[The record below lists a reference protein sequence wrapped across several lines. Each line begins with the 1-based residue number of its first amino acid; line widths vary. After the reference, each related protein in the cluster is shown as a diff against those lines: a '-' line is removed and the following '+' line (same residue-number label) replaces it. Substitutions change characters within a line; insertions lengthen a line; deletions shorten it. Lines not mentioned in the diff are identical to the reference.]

1 MLLKWITL
9 NCYTAASLNVPQRDL
24 GVAIGLIGT
33 FRSVGGSIGSVIF
46 SSIFGQVAA
55 KQVATRIANTAI
67 RGGVSPKS
75 IPDLIEAVD
84 LTLVG
89 VPDQLATLSGV
100 SDRVFNACVT
110 AARYGYAY
118 GFRITWLASIPFGVI
133 AIICAVAV
141 RDPSKYFT
149 NHVEIHLN
157 KKVGGKYEEAEV
169 NAHLGNKEVDDT
181 SHA

>member
-1 MLLKWITL
+1 M
-9 NCYTAASLNVPQRDL
+9 PQRDL

-55 KQVATRIANTAI
+55 KQVAKRVANTAI
-67 RGGVSPKS
+67 RGGVSAKS
-75 IPDLIEAVD
+75 IPSIIEAVE

-89 VPDQLATLSGV
+89 VPDQFDTLSGV
-100 SDRVFNACVT
+100 PGRVFTACVS

-118 GFRITWLASIPFGVI
+118 GFRMTWLASIPFGVI
-133 AIICAVAV
+133 AIICAMAV
-141 RDPSKYFT
+141 RDPSRYFT

-157 KKVGGKYEEAEV
+157 KKVGGKYEEGAGKAV
-169 NAHLGNKEVDDT
+169 GNKGEDDI
-181 SHA
+181 SHV

>member
-1 MLLKWITL
+1 M

-33 FRSVGGSIGSVIF
+33 FRSIGGAVGSVIF

-55 KQVATRIANTAI
+55 KQVASRVANTAI
-67 RGGVSPKS
+67 RGGVSAKT
-75 IPDLIEAVD
+75 IPDLIGAVD

-89 VPDQLATLSGV
+89 VPDQFETLIGV
-100 SDRVFNACVT
+100 SEQVFNTCVT

-118 GFRITWLASIPFGVI
+118 GFRMTWLASIPFGVI
-133 AIICAVAV
+133 AIICAMVV

-157 KKVGGKYEEAEV
+157 KKVGGKYEEASPE
-169 NAHLGNKEVDDT
+169 NKIADDA

>member
-1 MLLKWITL
+1 M
-9 NCYTAASLNVPQRDL
+9 NVPQRDL

-33 FRSVGGSIGSVIF
+33 FRSIGGAVGSVIF

-67 RGGVSPKS
+67 AGGVSAKS
-75 IPDLIEAVD
+75 IPDVIQAVE

-89 VPDQLATLSGV
+89 VPDQLETLSGV

-118 GFRITWLASIPFGVI
+118 GFRMTWLASIPFGVI
-133 AIICAVAV
+133 ALFCAMTV

-157 KKVGGKYEEAEV
+157 KKVGGKYEEGEGK
-169 NAHLGNKEVDDT
+169 AHLGNKAEDDT
-181 SHA
+181 SRA